1 MKPAQVS
8 SNSSSRIFSGAPKQ
22 VQVLPSVPKQ
32 GDVVVFVNLVSTT
45 TINFPIDKSRDLSS
59 IPVSSSLR
67 TAEAE
72 SLLQTLHFLQVC
84 LLQVFSVFYK
94 RAFCR
99 SSCHFQVFS
108 VFYKRAFYRSCR
120 FLQAFQSCHA
130 FYRSA
135 FDSCGVLVE
144 NTPALPASG

>member
-1 MKPAQVS
+1 MC
-8 SNSSSRIFSGAPKQ
+8 
-22 VQVLPSVPKQ
+22 
-32 GDVVVFVNLVSTT
+32 VNLVSTT
-45 TINFPIDKSRDLSS
+45 TVNFPIDKSRDLSS

-120 FLQAFQSCHA
+120 FLQAFRSCHA

-135 FDSCGVLVE
+135 HRAVSEDPIRIEWNERFGYCWGYLQAYLAVPTYLVLFRWNGGRKCV
-144 NTPALPASG
+144 